1 MFKLVILTRYYWM
14 KGGITV
20 AKPDN
25 RADNEAHLQQHIENT
40 KANMQEAEQYLNEF
54 SNEISASE
62 KHTIEEKNE
71 RRKHSIEGFKEEL
84 KDEAGQ

>member
-1 MFKLVILTRYYWM
+1 M
-14 KGGITV
+14 

-54 SNEISASE
+54 ADEISASE
-62 KHTIEEKNE
+62 KHTIETKNE
-71 RRKHSIEGFKEEL
+71 LRKQSLEDFKEEL

>member
-1 MFKLVILTRYYWM
+1 M
-14 KGGITV
+14 

-25 RADNEAHLQQHIENT
+25 RADNEAHLQQHIEHT
-40 KANMQEAEQYLNEF
+40 KANMHEAEQYLNEL
-54 SNEISASE
+54 SDEISASE

-71 RRKHSIEGFKEEL
+71 RRKQSIEGFKEEL

>member
-1 MFKLVILTRYYWM
+1 MVILTEYYYLE
-14 KGGITV
+14 GGLAM

-25 RADNEAHLQQHIENT
+25 RSDNEVHLKQHIENT
-40 KANMQEAEQYLNEF
+40 KANMQEAEKYLNELAD
-54 SNEISASE
+54 ELSASE

-71 RRKHSIEGFKEEL
+71 RRKQSIKGFQEEL

>member
-1 MFKLVILTRYYWM
+1 M
-14 KGGITV
+14 

-25 RADNEAHLQQHIENT
+25 RKDNEVHLQQHIENT
-40 KANMQEAEQYLNEF
+40 KANMQEAEQYLTELAD
-54 SNEISASE
+54 EISAPE

-71 RRKHSIEGFKEEL
+71 RRKQSIEGFKEEL

>member
-1 MFKLVILTRYYWM
+1 ME
-14 KGGITV
+14 GGVTV

-25 RADNEAHLQQHIENT
+25 RADNEIHLRQNIENT

-54 SNEISASE
+54 ADEISASE
-62 KHTIEEKNE
+62 KHMIEEKNE
-71 RRKHSIEGFKEEL
+71 RRRHSIEGFKDEL